1 MDTHRASGVSP
12 ASGVSTQTGPQRLA
26 PTVVN
31 EIDRLLAGRTRDI
44 RLNAELSR
52 LFRMRSWPQTSKII
66 RAWMVWV
73 VILDVLTLAVNA
85 ALLPSEAVMKML
97 LPASILPPAAIVTAI
112 VFMKP
117 RGLKMEAL
125 ALHLG
130 IFFILLSVAL
140 VGVTTGG
147 EYYERHLTI
156 MLFVAVTAII
166 IFPVPLEWSMAI
178 AAFALGLYLVFQ
190 VQNPDIA
197 AENALAGA
205 LFFASGVIA
214 TVVARRTAG
223 ILAHKT
229 FLLELRDRSR
239 LADLTDANSRLELLA
254 RTDPLTGIANRR
266 WMVETLNRVWSSGVA
281 QTKGAAILMCDI
293 DHFKQ
298 LNDSLGHSEG
308 DRCLVK
314 VAGIIQSSMR
324 DERDQVARYGGE
336 EFLVLLQDA
345 NEEDGVSVAERI
357 RRRVEAASLPNPRS
371 TVGAYVT
378 VSIGLAVLKD
388 GHEVGSFEA
397 LQGQADEA
405 LYAAKKNGRNQVTL
419 HVPPQSAPA

>member
-166 IFPVPLEWSMAI
+166 IFPVPLCDRR
-178 AAFALGLYLVFQ
+178 LR
-190 VQNPDIA
+190 
-197 AENALAGA
+197 
-205 LFFASGVIA
+205 
-214 TVVARRTAG
+214 ARP
-223 ILAHKT
+223 L
-229 FLLELRDRSR
+229 SR
-239 LADLTDANSRLELLA
+239 L
-254 RTDPLTGIANRR
+254 
-266 WMVETLNRVWSSGVA
+266 SSPKPG
-281 QTKGAAILMCDI
+281 
-293 DHFKQ
+293 
-298 LNDSLGHSEG
+298 
-308 DRCLVK
+308 
-314 VAGIIQSSMR
+314 
-324 DERDQVARYGGE
+324 Y
-336 EFLVLLQDA
+336 
-345 NEEDGVSVAERI
+345 
-357 RRRVEAASLPNPRS
+357 RRRECAGGRPLFRKRRDCDRRCAPDGRHP
-371 TVGAYVT
+371 GAQ
-378 VSIGLAVLKD
+378 D
-388 GHEVGSFEA
+388 F
-397 LQGQADEA
+397 
-405 LYAAKKNGRNQVTL
+405 
-419 HVPPQSAPA
+419 PA